1 MICKVP
7 SVSLNISSQGY
18 INLCCEAPFYHI
30 KHIDEIDDLESF
42 FNFSVMDYYNKNKED
57 SCVKCLE
64 KIDAGTETFKT
75 RIEKY
80 FVFPRENLDKKARS
94 VGMNVPIRHLEFTL
108 SNICNQTCAMCS
120 SFYSNKWQE
129 LDKKFINAGR
139 KIHPLTK
146 LSDTAISKIEKIL
159 YGLDYIELKGGEPFA
174 DIKNFRILKKLV
186 EVNPKCTVHIIT
198 NMQRITPEAM
208 SIIKQL
214 PNTKLFASIDGTH
227 KIYDW
232 IRDGNFD
239 KTVKTMEHYYNETG
253 NTIQIGT
260 TISLYNFFNL
270 LDIQDYFSDK
280 KYIHNIVFDNW
291 VQNLANGAPDLLG
304 KEVYNEQISKYQ
316 KTLKNFTPKKY
327 TIPYDKNYNH
337 KINFDILNKHRGFNL
352 LDHVP
357 QLKEWYN

>member
-42 FNFSVMDYYNKNKED
+42 FNSSVMDYYNKNKED

-239 KTVKTMEHYYNETG
+239 KTVKTMEHYYDETG

>member
-18 INLCCEAPFYHI
+18 INLCCEAPVYHI
-30 KHIDEIDDLESF
+30 KHIDEVDDLEDF
-42 FNFSVMDYYNKNKED
+42 FNSSVMDYYNKNKKNA
-57 SCVKCLE
+57 CVQCL
-64 KIDAGTETFKT
+64 KKTNNGIETFKT

-80 FVFPRENLDKKARS
+80 FVFPNDNLDKQARG
-94 VGMNVPIRHLEFTL
+94 VGMNVPVRHLEFTL
-108 SNICNQTCAMCS
+108 SNICNQTCAMCG
-120 SFYSNKWQE
+120 SFYSNKWQD
-129 LDKKFINAGR
+129 LDKKLGR
-139 KIHPLTK
+139 KVFPLQK
-146 LSDTAISKIEKIL
+146 VGNDAVDKIEKIL
-159 YGLDYIELKGGEPFA
+159 YGLNYIELKGGEPFA

-186 EVNPKCTVHIIT
+186 EVNPKCMVHIVT

-208 SIIKQL
+208 SIVKQL

-239 KTVKTMEHYYNETG
+239 KTVKTMEQYYNETG

-270 LDIQDYFSDK
+270 LDIQNYFSDK
-280 KYIHNIVFDNW
+280 KYIHNVVFDNW
-291 VQNLANGAPDLLG
+291 VNSIEDGAPNVLRE
-304 KEVYNEQISKYQ
+304 EVYNKQILKHQ

-327 TIPYDKNYNH
+327 TIPKDKNYNH
-337 KINFDILNKHRGFNL
+337 RINFDILNKHRGFNL

-357 QLKEWYN
+357 QLKEWYNQC

>member
-42 FNFSVMDYYNKNKED
+42 FNSSVMDYYNKNKED

-80 FVFPRENLDKKARS
+80 FVFPKENLDKKARS

>member
-42 FNFSVMDYYNKNKED
+42 FNSSVMDYYNKNKED

>member
-42 FNFSVMDYYNKNKED
+42 FNSSVMDYYNKNKKD